1 MSDKETATETEV
13 LSSSVCKAE
22 TRKEQKKLLMFIF
35 LIENYSASTLKQYV
49 FPFLLS

>member
-22 TRKEQKKLLMFIF
+22 TRKEQKLLMFIF